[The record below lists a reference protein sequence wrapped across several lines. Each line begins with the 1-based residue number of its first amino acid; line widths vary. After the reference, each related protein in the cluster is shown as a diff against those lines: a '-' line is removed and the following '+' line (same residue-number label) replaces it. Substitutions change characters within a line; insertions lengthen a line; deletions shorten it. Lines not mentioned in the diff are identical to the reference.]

1 VLDVS
6 LKQGTSPLSICHFSA
21 PTFLRFLCYYRA
33 EYCLL
38 SMHVSH
44 LSIVAFTA
52 SQAVAVTLWA
62 TSYGDSGLGY
72 GGVTSLNL
80 DQSATGAYTLTA
92 TAFLNGTSSCGDQSS
107 WLTKDS
113 YNDVIYCVDEAWGLA
128 NGSITSFK
136 PSANGSLVLF
146 DKETTLASPV
156 ATVVYNGGAALVAAH

>member
-1 VLDVS
+1 
-6 LKQGTSPLSICHFSA
+6 LSICHFSA
-21 PTFLRFLCYYRA
+21 PTFLRFLRYCCA

-44 LSIVAFTA
+44 LSLLAFTA
-52 SQAVAVTLWA
+52 SQAAAVTLWA

-113 YNDVIYCVDEAWGLA
+113 SNDVIYCVDEAWGLA

-136 PSANGSLVLF
+136 PSTNGSLVLF